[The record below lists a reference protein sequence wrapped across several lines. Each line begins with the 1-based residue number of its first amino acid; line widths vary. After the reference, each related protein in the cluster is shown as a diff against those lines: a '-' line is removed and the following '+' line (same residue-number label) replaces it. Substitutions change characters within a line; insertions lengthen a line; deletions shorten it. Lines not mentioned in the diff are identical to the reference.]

1 MLIQNCFDLA
11 QFDPVA
17 PHFHLMVCPSLKLDA
32 SVRKKPSHVPR
43 LVEFRVWFIRERI
56 SDEFLRRK
64 FRAVQVSTC
73 NSITT
78 DLDLTR
84 HSNRSWVPMLI
95 PDVDTRIAE
104 RSSNYNWLVF

>member
-1 MLIQNCFDLA
+1 MTRHRHHVGHQAFVAGHVFAHNNHTLVNRRMLIQNCFDLA

-56 SDEFLRRK
+56 SDEFLRR
-64 FRAVQVSTC
+64 
-73 NSITT
+73 
-78 DLDLTR
+78 
-84 HSNRSWVPMLI
+84 
-95 PDVDTRIAE
+95 
-104 RSSNYNWLVF
+104 